1 MWDNSNKENAM
12 ASHDTSLEAKKV
24 KFLQNALQR
33 QIPLLTDA
41 QVAEYRN
48 RILNLRADFCAWA
61 AGREFY
67 FTLALLGTVEIKTD
81 PSFPAIAG
89 ITNVER
95 LTMYIHPLMAE
106 LAQKNKNAAFFII
119 MHELRHLIQCADM
132 RAIENLI
139 DLSPIREVY
148 TKKRDEAK
156 EQEHKDIWQKQ
167 IDSLDNKD
175 NNRWK
180 NLKYRASNITMDSA
194 LHEDLVKAFSSPK
207 EIIAIINEFMA
218 DRFVPYLSG
227 FSMEEQAKDK
237 IAVGKFEEEIQ
248 NVLKYAGPKKKQEV
262 EAALK
267 KHNADQ
273 AAALAECMRLQIGLC
288 TVEKLEDSF
297 RNMPHYQPTL
307 RREGEWLNY
316 ADEYIEWLA
325 QQLDENSDAND
336 PQQGE
341 GEGGEGGEGGA
352 GGDEIDEIL
361 KQMEDNE
368 FDHHGMSGDKK
379 EEAERRLREAVR
391 KAQEEGRLMAHK
403 AGKNAADNSMFGD
416 ATAAL
421 DAKIKKLLEHLHIK
435 FVRLFAPSNEK
446 NYNFA
451 KINRIFNDIKDL
463 PGRQKIEKPK
473 KQVIMIADTSG
484 SMWNKQWFNQIAAAA
499 KFYSKSNKLAAF
511 YCCDT
516 EHHKIDLKSNFSQI
530 EMQGGGGT
538 ELSPQ
543 LLAKMLEENNLS
555 KNVDFVYLT
564 DECVNGLEESL
575 RDDRWKLHVINIPK
589 VLGER

>member
-1 MWDNSNKENAM
+1 M
-12 ASHDTSLEAKKV
+12 ASHDTSLEAKKA

-33 QIPLLTDA
+33 QVPLLTDA
-41 QVAEYRN
+41 EITDYRT

-61 AGREFY
+61 ASREFY

-89 ITNVER
+89 ITNVDR
-95 LTMYIHPLMAE
+95 LAMYIHPLMAE
-106 LAQKNKNAAFFII
+106 LAKKNKNCVYFIL
-119 MHELRHLIQCADM
+119 MHELRHIIQCADM
-132 RAIENLI
+132 RSIENLI

-148 TKKRDEAK
+148 IKKRDEAEK
-156 EQEHKDIWQKQ
+156 QEHKDIWQKQ
-167 IDSLDNKD
+167 IDGMDNKD
-175 NNRWK
+175 NNKWK

-194 LHEDLVKAFSSPK
+194 LHEDLVKAFPDPTK
-207 EIIAIINEFMA
+207 IIAEINQFMA
-218 DRFVPYLSG
+218 DRFVPYLNG
-227 FSMEEQAKDK
+227 FSIEEQAKDK
-237 IAVGKFEEEIQ
+237 IAANKFQEEVQ
-248 NVLKYAGPKKKQEV
+248 NILKYAGPKKKLLIKDILQSHE
-262 EAALK
+262 
-267 KHNADQ
+267 DQ
-273 AAALAECMRLQIGLC
+273 AEALAKCNRLQIGLC
-288 TVEKLEDSF
+288 TVENLEDSF
-297 RNMPHYQPTL
+297 RNMDHYQPTL
-307 RREGEWLNY
+307 RREGEWLYY

-336 PQQGE
+336 PQTGE
-341 GEGGEGGEGGA
+341 GEGGDGDS
-352 GGDEIDEIL
+352 DEIESIL

-391 KAQEEGRLMAHK
+391 KAQEEGKLMSHR

-421 DAKIKKLLEHLHIK
+421 DNKIKRVLEHLHIK
-435 FVRLFAPSNEK
+435 FVRLFAPSNDK

-451 KINRIFNDIKDL
+451 KINRLFNDIKDL
-463 PGRQKIEKPK
+463 PGRQKIDKPK

-499 KFYSKSNKLAAF
+499 KFYSRSNKLAAF

-516 EHHKIDLKSNFSQI
+516 EPHKIDLKESFSQI
-530 EMQGGGGT
+530 EMVGGGGT
-538 ELSPQ
+538 ELSPEI
-543 LLAKMLEENNLS
+543 LSKMLAENNLT

-564 DECVNGLEESL
+564 DEYVNGLEESL

-589 VLGER
+589 VIG